1 VLLQFGQDFAGLGG
15 DTKFVKTTAK
25 AIGEKRI
32 FNEEVT
38 LRATLQGG
46 ALAWSEG
53 NNRVSDRF
61 LIGPSIMR
69 GFETGGIGP
78 RDQSNGSDDS
88 LGGNL
93 FVVGS
98 LEAEFPLGL
107 PEEYGIS
114 GGVFYDVGNV
124 WNLDDVEIPLG
135 SSIVGESGSF
145 RHVIGVSLFW
155 DTPVGPL
162 QFNVSK
168 ALKKEDYDEEQ
179 KFEVTL
185 RTDF

>member
-1 VLLQFGQDFAGLGG
+1 
-15 DTKFVKTTAK
+15 
-25 AIGEKRI
+25 
-32 FNEEVT
+32 
-38 LRATLQGG
+38 
-46 ALAWSEG
+46 
-53 NNRVSDRF
+53 
-61 LIGPSIMR
+61 M
-69 GFETGGIGP
+69 
-78 RDQSNGSDDS
+78 
-88 LGGNL
+88 
-93 FVVGS
+93 VGS

-124 WNLDDVEIPLG
+124 WNLDDVVIPAG

-168 ALKKEDYDEEQ
+168 ALKKEDYDQEQ